1 MKSVKELR
9 KKAAA
14 RPRKSTPVYST
25 SEARANFAEAL
36 ETAQVESAVVGFD
49 RYGRTVAALVPVEAV
64 YILAGREDMVSP
76 LQRDAIV
83 AGARQFIAEVPN
95 RLSARAEKVARPARA
110 TKVQTKKAKKT
121 PKAPVAKRNR
131 QRASATGADP
141 FPFDAPLRRCAI
153 SAAKEF
159 AYEDQSRRR
168 VRSQEAVGDR
178 RT

>member
-76 LQRDAIV
+76 LQREAII

-110 TKVQTKKAKKT
+110 TKAPMKKAAKKK
-121 PKAPVAKRNR
+121 PAKAPPAKKKSAKGKRNGR
-131 QRASATGADP
+131 
-141 FPFDAPLRRCAI
+141 
-153 SAAKEF
+153 
-159 AYEDQSRRR
+159 
-168 VRSQEAVGDR
+168 
-178 RT
+178 